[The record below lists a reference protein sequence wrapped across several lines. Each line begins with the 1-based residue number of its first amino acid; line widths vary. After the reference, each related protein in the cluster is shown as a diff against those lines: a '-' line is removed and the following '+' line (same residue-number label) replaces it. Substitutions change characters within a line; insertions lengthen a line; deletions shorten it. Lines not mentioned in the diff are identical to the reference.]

1 MASKKKDNAYKVVD
15 LFCGCGGLSLGF
27 QNAGYDIVAAY
38 DNWDEA
44 IKIYDKNF
52 KHRVIKRDLND
63 TEDVTD
69 IADFHPNIII
79 GGPPCQDYSSA
90 GHRDESLGRA
100 NLTIS
105 YAEIVTKIRPQF
117 FLMENVPTIQKS
129 EKLATVLGMFHEA
142 GYGISQMVLDASK
155 CGVPQKR
162 KRFVVIGGLDEQDGF
177 LDEILIKGQSSKS
190 MTLRDYFGDSLGFE
204 YYFRVPRSYS
214 RRGIFSIDEPS
225 MTIRGV
231 DRPVP
236 KGYPG
241 HPGDPVPLNDSIR
254 TLTYQE
260 RSWIQTFPKDFD
272 WGEGT
277 KTNLNQAIGN
287 AVPVKLAEY
296 IANCLK
302 EYINGKEVN

>member
-1 MASKKKDNAYKVVD
+1 MASKRKDTFKVVD

-52 KHRVIKRDLND
+52 NHRVIKRDLND
-63 TEDVTD
+63 TENVDD
-69 IADFHPNIII
+69 IANFHPNIII

-105 YAEIVTKIRPQF
+105 YAEIVTKIRPQY

-129 EKLATVLGMFHEA
+129 DKLATVLRMFHEA
-142 GYGISQMVLDASK
+142 GYGITQMVLDASK

-162 KRFVVIGGLDEQDGF
+162 KRFVVIGGLGEKDGF

-241 HPGDPVPLNDSIR
+241 HPGDPVPLDDSIR

-260 RSWIQTFPKDFD
+260 RSWIQTFPRDFD
-272 WGEGT
+272 WGEGS

-296 IANCLK
+296 IANCLRT
-302 EYINGKEVN
+302 YINGKEVS

>member
-1 MASKKKDNAYKVVD
+1 MAKLSNKLRVVD

-27 QNAGYDIVAAY
+27 QNAGFNIVAAF
-38 DNWDEA
+38 DNWPEA
-44 IKIYDKNF
+44 IAIYKKNF
-52 KHRVIKRDLND
+52 GHPIISRDLND
-63 TEDVTD
+63 TTD
-69 IADFHPNIII
+69 ISDIEKFSPDIII

-105 YAEIVTKIRPQF
+105 FAQIVTRIRPKY

-129 EKLATVLGMFHEA
+129 EKLGIVLKMFQEA
-142 GYGISQMVLDASK
+142 GYGLTQMVLDASK

-162 KRFVVIGGLDEQDGF
+162 KRFVVIGELNGKDGF
-177 LDEILIKGQSSKS
+177 LSDYLVSGQSSKS

-214 RRGIFSIDEPS
+214 RRGVFSIDEPS

-236 KGYPG
+236 KGYTG
-241 HPGDPVPLNDSIR
+241 HPGDPVPLTDDIR

-272 WGEGT
+272 WGT
-277 KTNLNQAIGN
+277 SSKTNLNQAIGN

-296 IANCLK
+296 IANSLK
-302 EYINGKEVN
+302 AYISNDETC

>member
-1 MASKKKDNAYKVVD
+1 MASKRKDTFKVVD

-52 KHRVIKRDLND
+52 NHRVIKRDLND
-63 TEDVTD
+63 TENVDD
-69 IADFHPNIII
+69 IANFHPNIII

-105 YAEIVTKIRPQF
+105 YAEIVTKIRPQY

-129 EKLATVLGMFHEA
+129 DKLATVLKMFHEA
-142 GYGISQMVLDASK
+142 GYGITQMVLDASK

-162 KRFVVIGGLDEQDGF
+162 KRFVVIGGLGENDGF

-241 HPGDPVPLNDSIR
+241 HPGDPVPLDDSIR

-260 RSWIQTFPKDFD
+260 RSWIQTFPRDFD
-272 WGEGT
+272 WGEGS

-296 IANCLK
+296 IANCLRT
-302 EYINGKEVN
+302 YINGKEVS

>member
-1 MASKKKDNAYKVVD
+1 MASKRKDTFKVVD

-52 KHRVIKRDLND
+52 NHNVIKRDLND
-63 TEDVTD
+63 TENVDD
-69 IADFHPNIII
+69 IANFHPNIII

-105 YAEIVTKIRPQF
+105 YAEIVTKIRPQY

-129 EKLATVLGMFHEA
+129 DKLATVLKMFHEA
-142 GYGISQMVLDASK
+142 GYGITQMVLDASK

-162 KRFVVIGGLDEQDGF
+162 KRFVVIGGLGEKDGF

-241 HPGDPVPLNDSIR
+241 HPGDPVPLDDSIR

-260 RSWIQTFPKDFD
+260 RSWIQTFPRDFD
-272 WGEGT
+272 WGEGS

-296 IANCLK
+296 IANCLRT
-302 EYINGKEVN
+302 YINGKEVS

>member
-1 MASKKKDNAYKVVD
+1 MASKRKDSFKVVD

-52 KHRVIKRDLND
+52 NHNVIKRDLND
-63 TEDVTD
+63 TENVDD
-69 IADFHPNIII
+69 IANFHPNIII

-105 YAEIVTKIRPQF
+105 YAEIVTKLRPQY

-129 EKLATVLGMFHEA
+129 DKLAIVLKMFHEV
-142 GYGISQMVLDASK
+142 GYGITQMVLDASK

-162 KRFVVIGGLDEQDGF
+162 KRFVVIGGLGEKDGF

-241 HPGDPVPLNDSIR
+241 HPGDPVPLDDSIR

-260 RSWIQTFPKDFD
+260 RSWIQTFPRDFD
-272 WGEGT
+272 WGEGS
-277 KTNLNQAIGN
+277 KTNLNQVIGN

-296 IANCLK
+296 IANCLRT
-302 EYINGKEVN
+302 YINGKEVS

>member
-1 MASKKKDNAYKVVD
+1 MASKRKDTFKVVD

-52 KHRVIKRDLND
+52 NHNVIKRDLND
-63 TEDVTD
+63 TENVDD
-69 IADFHPNIII
+69 IANFHPNIII

-105 YAEIVTKIRPQF
+105 YAEIVTKIRPQY

-129 EKLATVLGMFHEA
+129 DKLATVLRMFHEA
-142 GYGISQMVLDASK
+142 GYGITQMVLDASK

-162 KRFVVIGGLDEQDGF
+162 KRFVVIGGLGEKDGF

-225 MTIRGV
+225 MTIRGI

-241 HPGDPVPLNDSIR
+241 HPGDPVPLDDSIR

-260 RSWIQTFPKDFD
+260 RSWIQTFPRDFD
-272 WGEGT
+272 WGEGS

-296 IANCLK
+296 IANCLRT
-302 EYINGKEVN
+302 YINGKEVS